1 MGRFIYMQYFYIFL
15 GILNYNTCPKQFFYS
30 SDRYKIWDN
39 WLNPNYS
46 VTYLRMSCPGIG
58 LLSGGLCLFPI
69 FPKMR
74 KTAVLQHGSMLAR
87 CSLEQQVL
95 DLNWTLK
102 NYVLLERIQKKVIL
116 LLCTSILV
124 EKSKAWHWW

>member
-1 MGRFIYMQYFYIFL
+1 
-15 GILNYNTCPKQFFYS
+15 
-30 SDRYKIWDN
+30 
-39 WLNPNYS
+39 
-46 VTYLRMSCPGIG
+46 MSCPGIG

-102 NYVLLERIQKKVIL
+102 NYVLLEGIQKKVIL

-124 EKSKAWHWW
+124 EKSKA